1 MQYRAS
7 YEYECPKVINV
18 AVLEIKDIWYGDSMD
33 ARMPSICKKGFLWY
47 YFVLVSRISI
57 WLEADDN
64 YFPGKQ
70 RATSQMMRK
79 NLMR

>member
-1 MQYRAS
+1 MNMNVLKLLMLQFW
-7 YEYECPKVINV
+7 KLKIFGMVIV
-18 AVLEIKDIWYGDSMD
+18 WTPGCLC
-33 ARMPSICKKGFLWY
+33 ICKKGFLWY

-70 RATSQMMRK
+70 RAKSQMMRK